1 MEEFAMHWIRFSKVR
16 KSSTTQ
22 IEMKPPTS
30 YSNNHKKLRI
40 HPNYEYVKRQNQIQ
54 NNSLG
59 KHAKKAYKNI
69 INVN

>member
-1 MEEFAMHWIRFSKVR
+1 
-16 KSSTTQ
+16 
-22 IEMKPPTS
+22 MKPPTS

-40 HPNYEYVKRQNQIQ
+40 HPNYEYVKRKIQIQ

-69 INVN
+69 LNVN

>member
-1 MEEFAMHWIRFSKVR
+1 MGEFSMHWIRFSKVR

-30 YSNNHKKLRI
+30 YSNNHKQLRT
-40 HPNYEYVKRQNQIQ
+40 HPKHEYVKCKNQIQ
-54 NNSLG
+54 NNSSG

-69 INVN
+69 LNVN